1 MIYSLKLFLI
11 TFIYACGNE
20 EKGCNLP
27 EMKRKGVGSREV
39 KKRGNSID
47 LRSFLLRKTKVPP
60 L

>member
-11 TFIYACGNE
+11 TIIYACGNE

-27 EMKRKGVGSREV
+27 ENKRKGVGPREV

-47 LRSFLLRKTKVPP
+47 LRSFLLRETKVPP